1 MSAGAGGRLGAA
13 LESAGAWLLEP
24 VQPGQEP
31 ELGAPASLR
40 PVVAVFGLSPGC
52 GATVV
57 ARGLAAELAGRDR
70 DGAAAVHCDSQLA
83 GVPLATAAAHRLSRE
98 LAEVHAAQTR
108 AVGRLCLVGGAECG
122 ALADTARHVAPL
134 VLDAGATALGGVAA
148 AVADRVVV
156 VGGPATEPA
165 LAAVAVDCLERVGQE
180 PLVVRNRTIGESDLS
195 HVLPDSRMGAQLA
208 LGGREAR
215 GELGRAV
222 ARLADLCGL

>member
-1 MSAGAGGRLGAA
+1 MSGRFGAA
-13 LESAGAWLLEP
+13 FESAGAWLLEP
-24 VQPGQEP
+24 AQPGRQA
-31 ELGAPASLR
+31 ELDAPASLR
-40 PVVAVFGLSPGC
+40 PVVAVFGLAPGC

-57 ARGLAAELAGRDR
+57 ARALAAELARRDR
-70 DGAAAVHCDSQLA
+70 DGAAAVHCESRLA

-98 LAEVHAAQTR
+98 LAEVRAAETR

-122 ALADTARHVAPL
+122 ALADAARHVAPL

-165 LAAVAVDCLERVGQE
+165 LESVAVDCLERVGRD
-180 PLVVRNRTIGESDLS
+180 PLMVRNRTIAAADTT

-222 ARLADLCGL
+222 ARIADLCGLEQ